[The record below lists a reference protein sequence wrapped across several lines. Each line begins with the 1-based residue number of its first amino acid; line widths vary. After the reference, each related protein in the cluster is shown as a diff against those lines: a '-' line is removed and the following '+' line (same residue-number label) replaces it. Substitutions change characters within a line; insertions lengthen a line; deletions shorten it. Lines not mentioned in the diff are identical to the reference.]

1 MWDSSI
7 CLNFLDRFLGWV
19 KEIVRKSGPDV
30 VYLFSWK
37 EPFMEVTVTEIVDGS
52 HRVLP
57 DWYLESCGSAA
68 SP

>member
-1 MWDSSI
+1 
-7 CLNFLDRFLGWV
+7 
-19 KEIVRKSGPDV
+19 
-30 VYLFSWK
+30 
-37 EPFMEVTVTEIVDGS
+37 MEVTVTEIVDGS